1 MSLPTGVELQL
12 ALGQF
17 PTSGTYM
24 MALYTTILNVTT
36 SISYSATG
44 EVAAGGNY
52 TTKGFAMAVGTFT
65 PEYWGQSAATAVF
78 DAADTTSPVASTFTF
93 RSLLVYND
101 TPTADSPRVID
112 PGLYFFDAGGDQV
125 VSNGQLTVIWPT
137 PDSTTGLVRVPQ

>member
-1 MSLPTGVELQL
+1 MSLPTAVELQI
-12 ALGQF
+12 ASAQF
-17 PTSGTYM
+17 PNAGAYF

-36 SISYSATG
+36 AINYSATG

-65 PEYWGQSAATAVF
+65 PDFWGQSAATAVF
-78 DAADTTSPVASTFTF
+78 DAADTQSPVASTFTF

-101 TPTADSPRVID
+101 TPTTPLAD
-112 PGLYFFDAGGDQV
+112 PGLYFFDAGSNQI

-137 PDSTTGLVRVPQ
+137 PDSVTGLVRVPQ